1 MDAINGTGIDR
12 LLYQLGGVAVLA
24 NRPGA
29 APVGLN
35 RKGVDGHVGAVATAN
50 ADSLVNPD
58 SLLTQSSAQQWFVTT
73 TP

>member
-1 MDAINGTGIDR
+1 MDAINGTGINR

-35 RKGVDGHVGAVATAN
+35 RKSVDGHMGAVAAAN

-58 SLLTQSSAQQWFVTT
+58 CLLTKGSTQHRFMTSA
-73 TP
+73 P